1 VKKETLLSLKDV
13 LRELGVSRATFWRA
27 QNSGI
32 EGFPKPTKRG
42 GAMFWRQS
50 QLPALDLAMDG
61 YQGRNAF
68 EARRKRQKT
77 SAAGLHDTL
86 VRMKR
91 AQRGRRRGTEKQRPD
106 GQRDF
111 FS

>member
-1 VKKETLLSLKDV
+1 
-13 LRELGVSRATFWRA
+13 
-27 QNSGI
+27 
-32 EGFPKPTKRG
+32 
-42 GAMFWRQS
+42 
-50 QLPALDLAMDG
+50 MDG